1 VINLSTKCQFAVSVR
16 LCFFFG
22 GNTFCYVFLSM
33 MEDIWSL
40 RRPFCIKDWKEIC
53 GEGKQEDM
61 WRAGEEE
68 PYFSLIC
75 FWSVLANEGLWTS
88 LF

>member
-1 VINLSTKCQFAVSVR
+1 VSIRGVGTTLFLFR
-16 LCFFFG
+16 GEYFLLC
-22 GNTFCYVFLSM
+22 VFEYDGRYL
-33 MEDIWSL
+33 EL
-40 RRPFCIKDWKEIC
+40 GRPFCIKDWKEIC